1 MATDYDAMTAD
12 HIRLYG
18 ESEWYAD
25 LLADM
30 YVDRT
35 HFLRELI
42 QNAEDARATK
52 MLFHLRPDGLE
63 LRHDGRP
70 FNTHDVR
77 GVCGLRDGTKA
88 DDPEQIGRFGIGFKS
103 VYAYTLVPEI
113 HSGDEHFRIES
124 YVRPQET
131 APLESEDDWTTL
143 IRLPFDRP
151 DVPSHAAAA
160 QVRAGLKRLDQRL
173 LLFLHHVREIQWSE
187 GNDVEVLLR
196 EEQEWRGLRILHIE
210 GTTGRHDAEDWVVFS
225 QTVESDDAGPATRV
239 ELGFL
244 IVADRDG
251 EWRMRPARDTELV
264 VFFPTAQATG
274 LGYLLQGRFVPTAT
288 RDNVRWP
295 HDFNRLVI
303 ESAAALLPEA
313 LSRLA
318 GARLIDIE
326 SLEALSLA
334 PDAYQSGNLL
344 QPMVVAAREAVR
356 RLPLVLAHCGEL
368 VPAGQSRMPAAAW
381 LRDLLDCEALS
392 ELVNTGSATHWVPPA
407 LTERRTPDLFAAFAG
422 RRFAIYDHWDPLVP
436 GFQLDPEGVLALLDD
451 GFMERQRSRQGVEW
465 VLNLYERLAELRT
478 LRNLNRIKAA
488 PIIPLESGGWSRA
501 EDDDGKPLVWL
512 PAEADT
518 DFAIVDRAV
527 AADDGAWK
535 FLNTLGLSKPDLA
548 DEAIRNVLPKY
559 QTTRPPPLDGTEHL
573 RDVRLV
579 VRALETSGEA
589 SQQRLRRELADVA
602 LLGGVNAATGV
613 ESPCVPKDLHVWTER
628 LATFLAGNPRAHL
641 LHDRY
646 RELSEE
652 LPLVGVR
659 DDVVVTVRQP
669 YGGGYVVTKSGHGEH
684 ERGLDGFDPAFDIQ
698 GLRHALESPNIPR
711 SRVVWDLLARHEKQI
726 RGVVESATRQDY
738 SNARRAPQS
747 SIAGRLASESRWLP
761 NREGEFKRPREL
773 SLDELPDGFSH
784 YAALA
789 SSLGMTA
796 EADIV
801 ADTLEVSREELSLLM
816 GNRRAFKKFV
826 GQLQREA
833 DGAQAPGGE
842 EREPLEIESIVEE
855 ISAHLSREASDA
867 EPFERPRRSESVNP
881 DLRRERGIAQLQED
895 MDSEPAPSRRWRL
908 AERRV
913 LNDESADVRQ
923 YLFERYAGTCQICD
937 RTFTQANGLPYFEA
951 VRLVSRTRAKFTD
964 RAGLALS
971 LCATCSAMLRH
982 GPVDL
987 LDFLDRAREFLV
999 RAEGGTSEP
1008 HFRVRIC
1015 DANAIIHYD
1024 ERHLIDLQA
1033 VLRSGTP
1040 TRDSATG
1047 GDATRPLR

>member
-1 MATDYDAMTAD
+1 MATDYQAMTAE

-18 ESEWYAD
+18 ESEWYAE

-52 MLFHLRPDGLE
+52 MLFHLHPDGLE

-103 VYAYTLVPEI
+103 VYAYTRVPEV

-124 YVRPQET
+124 YVRPRGT
-131 APLESEDDWTTL
+131 DPLATESDWTTL

-151 DVPSHAAAA
+151 DIPQRAAAA
-160 QVRAGLKRLDQRL
+160 QVRAGLKKLNQRL
-173 LLFLHHVREIQWSE
+173 LLFLRHVREIQWIE
-187 GNDVEVLLR
+187 GEDVEVLLR
-196 EEQEWRGLRILHIE
+196 EEQEWRGLRRLHIQ
-210 GTTGRHDAEDWVVFS
+210 GTTGSHDPEDWLVFS
-225 QTVESDDAGPATRV
+225 QAVEGGDVGPSTRV

-244 IVADRDG
+244 IVAGRDG

-274 LGYLLQGRFVPTAT
+274 LGYLLQGPFVPTAT

-303 ESAAALLPEA
+303 ESAAELLPEA

-326 SLEALSLA
+326 SLKALALA
-334 PDAYQSGNLL
+334 PDAHQSDNLFR
-344 QPMVVAAREAVR
+344 PMVLAAREAVG

-381 LRDLLDCEALS
+381 LRDLLGCTALS
-392 ELVNTGSATHWVPPA
+392 ELVGTGSATHWVSPA
-407 LTERRTPDLFAAFAG
+407 LTDHRTPDLYAAFAG
-422 RRFAIYDHWDPLVP
+422 HRFAMHDDWEPLVP
-436 GFQLDPEGVLALLDD
+436 GFRLDPEGVLALLDD
-451 GFMERQRSRQGVEW
+451 GLMERQRSREGVGW

-478 LRNLNRIKAA
+478 SRNLNRMKAA
-488 PIIPLESGGWSRA
+488 PIIPLEGGGWSRA
-501 EDDDGKPLVWL
+501 EGDDGKPLVWL

-518 DFAIVDRAV
+518 DFATADRAV
-527 AADDGAWK
+527 ATAEGAWE
-535 FLNTLGLSKPDLA
+535 FLRTLGLSKPDLA
-548 DEAIRNVLPKY
+548 DEAMRNVLPKY
-559 QTTRPPPLDGTEHL
+559 RTTQPPPLDGAEHL

-579 VRALETSGEA
+579 VRALATSGEA
-589 SQQRLRRELADVA
+589 SQQRLRRELADVP

-613 ESPCVPKDLHVWTER
+613 ESRCAPTDLHVRTER
-628 LATFLAGNPRAHL
+628 LAVFLAGNPRAHL

-646 RELSEE
+646 GELSEE
-652 LPLVGVR
+652 LRLAGVR
-659 DDVVVTVRQP
+659 DDVAVTARRP
-669 YGGGYVVTKSGHGEH
+669 LSGGYVVTKSAHGEH

-698 GLRHALESPNIPR
+698 GLRHALESPSIPR
-711 SRVVWDLLARHEKQI
+711 SRVVWDLLAQHVKQI

-738 SNARRAPQS
+738 SNARRTAEP
-747 SIAGRLASESRWLP
+747 SIAGRLASECRWLP
-761 NREGEFKRPREL
+761 NREGEFKRAREL
-773 SLDELPDGFSH
+773 SLDELPDGFDH
-784 YAALA
+784 YAELA

-796 EADIV
+796 EPDIV
-801 ADTLEVSREELSLLM
+801 ANTLGVSREELSLVM
-816 GNRRAFKKFV
+816 DNRRALKRFL
-826 GQLQREA
+826 GQLRREA
-833 DGAQAPGGE
+833 DRAQAPGGD
-842 EREPLEIESIVEE
+842 EREPLRIESIVEE
-855 ISAHLSREASDA
+855 ISAHLSREPIDA
-867 EPFERPRRSESVNP
+867 EPVEQPRRGESVNP
-881 DLRRERGIAQLQED
+881 DLRRERGVAQLRED
-895 MDSEPAPSRRWRL
+895 VDSEPVSARRWRL
-908 AERRV
+908 AEHRA
-913 LNDESADVRQ
+913 LNDESAEVRQ
-923 YLFERYAGTCQICD
+923 YLFERYAGGCQICG

-971 LCATCSAMLRH
+971 LCATCSAMLRY

-999 RAEGGTSEP
+999 RAEGGTGTP
-1008 HFRVRIC
+1008 QFHVRLC
-1015 DANAIIHYD
+1015 DEDAIIHYD

-1040 TRDSATG
+1040 TRDPATG
-1047 GDATRPLR
+1047 GAAT